1 MNYLKKIGCIAFIA
15 AILISCGSDDDDV
28 TIEIRDPQEVYEED
42 LAEITTF
49 LQTHFYNQDEF
60 ENTPDG
66 EDFQIVFDT
75 IAGDNSDRIPLSEQ
89 VTSRTLRRD
98 DIDYQ
103 VFVLNVRQ
111 GSGDRQPTFADSTLV
126 TYTGSLLNGSVFDTS
141 VNPVWL
147 DLPGSSTTFGVV
159 DGFAAGIEGFN
170 DATTTIANPD
180 GTVSFRNGGIG
191 AMFIPSG
198 LGYFSSSPVGIPP
211 YSPLIFTF
219 QLRRVKFTDHDGDGI
234 LSIYEDLNGDKDLRS
249 AGFLDNT
256 DRDFNQNRLPLY
268 NYIDRDDDGDGILTK
283 DENPDPNGDGNPN
296 DALDTD
302 GDGIP
307 DYLDNRTEV

>member
-15 AILISCGSDDDDV
+15 ALLISCGSDDDDV
-28 TIEIRDPQEVYEED
+28 TIEIRDPQEVYDED

-126 TYTGSLLNGSVFDTS
+126 SYQGTLLNGSVFDSNSNS
-141 VNPVWL
+141 VWF
-147 DLPGSSTTFGVV
+147 DLPGTI
-159 DGFAAGIEGFN
+159 DGFATGIAGFN

-198 LGYFSSSPVGIPP
+198 LGYFNATQSGIPA

-219 QLRRVKFTDHDGDGI
+219 QLRRVRITDHDGDGI
-234 LSIYEDLNGDKDLRS
+234 LSIYEDLDGDKDLMS
-249 AGFLDNT
+249 PQFADDT
-256 DRDFNQNRLPLY
+256 DRDRIS
-268 NYIDRDDDGDGILTK
+268 NYRDSDDDGDGILTK